1 LYKKGLRHRA
11 QDWNPTEHESQ
22 QSQGFVQPPSRQGL
36 SAECTARIELNE
48 LGGGVMESVT
58 IGNFRI
64 TQMKD
69 PRKVHI
75 ILLTTGESGVFR
87 ADQLADVIYK
97 FFWENF

>member
-1 LYKKGLRHRA
+1 
-11 QDWNPTEHESQ
+11 
-22 QSQGFVQPPSRQGL
+22 
-36 SAECTARIELNE
+36 
-48 LGGGVMESVT
+48 MESVT

-87 ADQLADVIYK
+87 VDQLADVIYK

>member
-1 LYKKGLRHRA
+1 VDKERLRHCE

-22 QSQGFVQPPSRQGL
+22 QSQGFVQPFSIQGL
-36 SAECTARIELNE
+36 GPECTARIELNE
-48 LGGGVMESVT
+48 LGGGVMKSVT

-64 TQMKD
+64 TQMED

-87 ADQLADVIYK
+87 VDQLTDVIYQ
-97 FFWENF
+97 FFWRNF